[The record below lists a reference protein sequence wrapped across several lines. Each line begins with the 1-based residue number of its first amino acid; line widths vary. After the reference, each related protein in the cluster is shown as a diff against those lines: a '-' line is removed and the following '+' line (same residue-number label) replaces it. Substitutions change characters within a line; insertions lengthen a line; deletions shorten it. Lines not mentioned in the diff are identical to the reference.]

1 MLQQNHQCHRRDFY
15 GNQNNPQTITQDL
28 RPVLIRARIFS
39 FFFWRSFPPDQTRSS
54 VTNGPV
60 LEWPVLVACLVNWT
74 VDFEDEWL
82 MRSLILNIF
91 YTDNFAMT
99 RLKCISQAF
108 SSDSNSSG
116 CSESFSI
123 SSWNTNLSSD
133 GSVFDITEYLMF
145 NPDPNSL
152 LGHIFNPEM
161 IFMKLWP
168 ANFEPHTCVR
178 GWTQLCW
185 TEADENFPG
194 HKSFLD

>member
-28 RPVLIRARIFS
+28 RPVLIRARISS
-39 FFFWRSFPPDQTRSS
+39 FFFGRSFPPDQTRSS

-123 SSWNTNLSSD
+123 SS
-133 GSVFDITEYLMF
+133 
-145 NPDPNSL
+145 
-152 LGHIFNPEM
+152 
-161 IFMKLWP
+161 
-168 ANFEPHTCVR
+168 
-178 GWTQLCW
+178 
-185 TEADENFPG
+185 
-194 HKSFLD
+194 